1 MVCSFLSFDILGIS
15 FKTQGLYF
23 LVFFFRYLDLYKVIL
38 HPFKLRDGLVLYN
51 SIMKVL
57 YLSLTLYICNM
68 MMRVSPYRTTYDKNS
83 DTYKVVPWAILPA
96 GVLALIFHRHSN
108 NVFLDVFSSII
119 VLFRSHGLFL
129 FIWKQSAL
137 CLRLLCFSA
146 IRKLR
151 I

>member
-108 NVFLDVFSSII
+108 NVFLDVSLLSLFYVDHMDFFYLFGSS
-119 VLFRSHGLFL
+119 LYYASDCYA
-129 FIWKQSAL
+129 SAL
-137 CLRLLCFSA
+137 
-146 IRKLR
+146 
-151 I
+151 